1 MPTLDYKYDFGTSVR
16 STTDPHF
23 KGIITGIVL
32 QPGSHVY
39 TVSYFKNG
47 EPAAANLW
55 DFEIELDTSLGF
67 LKNHSAG
74 AIKP

>member
-1 MPTLDYKYDFGTSVR
+1 MPTLEYKYDFKTPVR
-16 STTDPHF
+16 SVIDPHF

-39 TVSYFKNG
+39 TVSYMKNG

-55 DFEIELDTSLGF
+55 DFEIELDTPAGF
-67 LKNHSAG
+67 LQTRSAG
-74 AIKP
+74 ATKH